1 MPPEHYNQEFLEL
14 GVRDKAII
22 TLHDIS
28 RFKNSPDE
36 EWGSEEGE
44 DEMEEGED
52 EEIEDVVGNAE
63 DLPEF
68 ENSPD
73 KVDDKPISQP
83 IET

>member
-14 GVRDKAII
+14 GICDKAII

-28 RFKNSPDE
+28 RFKSGQEE

-63 DLPEF
+63 DLQEF
-68 ENSPD
+68 ENSPN